1 MIIGVHPVTMRMHQM
16 HYVSDKQLAARFG
29 VSRPTIWRW
38 LKSDPTFPRPFK
50 LSPQCTRWRDDE
62 IVAWEAASKAG
73 A

>member
-1 MIIGVHPVTMRMHQM
+1 M

-62 IVAWEAASKAG
+62 IVAWEAASREVA